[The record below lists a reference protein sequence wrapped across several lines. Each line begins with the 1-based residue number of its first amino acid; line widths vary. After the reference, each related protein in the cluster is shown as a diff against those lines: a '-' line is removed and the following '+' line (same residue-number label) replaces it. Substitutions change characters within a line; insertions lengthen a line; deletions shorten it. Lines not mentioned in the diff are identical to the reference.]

1 MITVFGSLNVDYVFQ
16 VAQLP
21 APGETVLA
29 TNMEVLPGGKGGNQA
44 LAAAKAGAKVHMV
57 GAVGKDGL
65 GAIAMAGLMA
75 AGVNTSAVTQSLK
88 PTGTAAINV
97 DAAGEN
103 AITVS
108 AGANLEATGESLDAS
123 QLNPQTTLLLQ
134 MEVSMSAMTDLIQQC
149 RAVVANIVW
158 NLAPMQRIELTVLQQ
173 VDYLVVNEGE
183 LAQLHADLHNG
194 SDSGDS
200 ASTGAEQ
207 QAQDVVAL
215 TGQSIVVTLGADGT
229 LAVHENSV
237 LRVPALPIS
246 PIDTVG
252 AGDAFTGAFTAALDA
267 GETFLQAMRWGNVA
281 GGLACLETG
290 AQSAQP
296 TRALILERLAELPT
310 GCT

>member
-21 APGETVLA
+21 TPGETVLA

-173 VDYLVVNEGE
+173 VDYLIVNEGE

-290 AQSAQP
+290 AQSALP

-310 GCT
+310 G

>member
-173 VDYLVVNEGE
+173 VDYLIVNEGE

-237 LRVPALPIS
+237 LKVPALPIS

-290 AQSAQP
+290 AQSALP

-310 GCT
+310 G

>member
-44 LAAAKAGAKVHMV
+44 LAAAKAGAKVNMV

-65 GAIAMAGLMA
+65 GDIAMAGLMA

-158 NLAPMQRIELTVLQQ
+158 NLAPMQSIELPVLQQ
-173 VDYLVVNEGE
+173 VDYLIVNEGE
-183 LAQLHADLHNG
+183 LAQLHADLHNS

-267 GETFLQAMRWGNVA
+267 GETFHQAMRWGNVA

-290 AQSAQP
+290 AQSALP

-310 GCT
+310 G

>member
-173 VDYLVVNEGE
+173 VDYLIVNEGE

-207 QAQDVVAL
+207 QAQDVVAF

-290 AQSAQP
+290 AQSALP

-310 GCT
+310 G

>member
-44 LAAAKAGAKVHMV
+44 LAAAKAGAKVNMV

-65 GAIAMAGLMA
+65 GDIAMAGLMA

-158 NLAPMQRIELTVLQQ
+158 NLAPMQSIELPVLQQ
-173 VDYLVVNEGE
+173 VDYLIVNEGE

-290 AQSAQP
+290 AQSGLP

-310 GCT
+310 G

>member
-57 GAVGKDGL
+57 GAIGKDGL
-65 GAIAMAGLMA
+65 GAIAIAGLMA

-173 VDYLVVNEGE
+173 VDYLIVNEGE

-237 LRVPALPIS
+237 LKVPALPIS

-290 AQSAQP
+290 AQSALP

-310 GCT
+310 G

>member
-44 LAAAKAGAKVHMV
+44 LAAAKAGAKVNMV

-65 GAIAMAGLMA
+65 GDIAMAGLMA

-173 VDYLVVNEGE
+173 VDYLIVNEGE

-290 AQSAQP
+290 AQSALP

-310 GCT
+310 G

>member
-65 GAIAMAGLMA
+65 GDIAMAGLMA

-149 RAVVANIVW
+149 RAAIANIVW
-158 NLAPMQRIELTVLQQ
+158 NLAPMQSVELPVLQQ
-173 VDYLVVNEGE
+173 VDYLIVNEGE
-183 LAQLHADLHNG
+183 LAQLHADLHT
-194 SDSGDS
+194 SYFSGDN

-290 AQSAQP
+290 AQSALP
-296 TRALILERLAELPT
+296 TRALILERLAELPS
-310 GCT
+310 G

>member
-65 GAIAMAGLMA
+65 GNIAMAGLIA
-75 AGVNTSAVTQSLK
+75 TGVNTSAVTQSLK

-123 QLNPQTTLLLQ
+123 QLNPRTTLLLQ

-173 VDYLVVNEGE
+173 VDYLIVNERE

-290 AQSAQP
+290 AQSALP

-310 GCT
+310 G

>member
-173 VDYLVVNEGE
+173 VDYLIVNEGE

-290 AQSAQP
+290 AQSALP

-310 GCT
+310 G

>member
-173 VDYLVVNEGE
+173 VDYLIVNEGE

-290 AQSAQP
+290 AQSALP
-296 TRALILERLAELPT
+296 TRALILERLAELPS
-310 GCT
+310 G

>member
-65 GAIAMAGLMA
+65 GDIAMAGLIA

-158 NLAPMQRIELTVLQQ
+158 NLAPMQSIELTVLQQ
-173 VDYLVVNEGE
+173 VDYLIVNEGE
-183 LAQLHADLHNG
+183 LAQLHADLHSG

-229 LAVHENSV
+229 LAVHESSV

-252 AGDAFTGAFTAALDA
+252 AGDAFTGAFTAAIDA
-267 GETFLQAMRWGNVA
+267 GVSFHQAMRWGSVA

-290 AQSAQP
+290 AQSALP
-296 TRALILERLAELPT
+296 TRAQILERLAELPT
-310 GCT
+310 G

>member
-21 APGETVLA
+21 APGETILA
-29 TNMEVLPGGKGGNQA
+29 ENMEVLPGGKGGNQA

-65 GAIAMAGLMA
+65 GDIAMAGLIA
-75 AGVNTSAVTQSLK
+75 EGVDTSAVTQNLK

-97 DAAGEN
+97 DSLGEN

-108 AGANLEATGESLDAS
+108 SGANLEATGKSLDAT
-123 QLNPQTTLLLQ
+123 QLNSQTILLLQ
-134 MEVSMSAMTDLIQQC
+134 MEVSMSAMADLIQRC
-149 RAVVANIVW
+149 RDVVANIVW
-158 NLAPMQRIELTVLQQ
+158 NLAPMQSVELAVLKQ
-173 VDYLVVNEGE
+173 VDYLIVNEGE
-183 LAQLHADLHNG
+183 LTQLHADLFNG
-194 SDSGDS
+194 SNSADSS
-200 ASTGAEQ
+200 ATSTEQ

-215 TGQSIVVTLGADGT
+215 TGQSVVVTLGARGT
-229 LAVHENSV
+229 FAVHENTV

-267 GETFLQAMRWGNVA
+267 GETFHQAMRWGTVA

-290 AQSAQP
+290 AQSALP
-296 TRALILERLAELPT
+296 TQAQISLRLAELPDR
-310 GCT
+310 

>member
-290 AQSAQP
+290 AQSALP

-310 GCT
+310 G

>member
-65 GAIAMAGLMA
+65 GDIAMAGLIA

-108 AGANLEATGESLDAS
+108 AGANVEATGESLDAS

-158 NLAPMQRIELTVLQQ
+158 NLAPMQSIELTVLQQ
-173 VDYLVVNEGE
+173 VDYLIVNEGE
-183 LAQLHADLHNG
+183 LAQLHADLHN
-194 SDSGDS
+194 SLDSGDS

-252 AGDAFTGAFTAALDA
+252 AGDAFTGAFTAAIDA
-267 GETFLQAMRWGNVA
+267 GVSFHQAMRWGSVA

-290 AQSAQP
+290 AQSALP
-296 TRALILERLAELPT
+296 TRAQILERLAELPT
-310 GCT
+310 G

>member
-158 NLAPMQRIELTVLQQ
+158 HLAPMQRIELTVLQQ
-173 VDYLVVNEGE
+173 VDYLIVNEGE

-290 AQSAQP
+290 AQSALP

-310 GCT
+310 G

>member
-44 LAAAKAGAKVHMV
+44 LAAAKAGAKVNMV

-173 VDYLVVNEGE
+173 VDYLIVNEGE

-290 AQSAQP
+290 AQSALP

-310 GCT
+310 G

>member
-65 GAIAMAGLMA
+65 GDIAMAGLMA

-173 VDYLVVNEGE
+173 VDYLIVNEGE

-290 AQSAQP
+290 AQSALP

-310 GCT
+310 G

>member
-29 TNMEVLPGGKGGNQA
+29 ENMEVLPGGKGGNQA

-65 GAIAMAGLMA
+65 GDIAMAGLIA
-75 AGVNTSAVTQSLK
+75 AGVDTSAVTQNLK

-97 DAAGEN
+97 DSLGEN

-108 AGANLEATGESLDAS
+108 SGANLEATGKSLDAA
-123 QLNPQTTLLLQ
+123 QLNSQTILLLQ
-134 MEVSMSAMTDLIQQC
+134 MEVSMSAMADLIQRC
-149 RAVVANIVW
+149 RDVVANIVW
-158 NLAPMQRIELTVLQQ
+158 NLAPMQSVELAVLKQ
-173 VDYLVVNEGE
+173 VDYLIVNEGE
-183 LAQLHADLHNG
+183 LAQLHADLFNG
-194 SDSGDS
+194 SNSADSS
-200 ASTGAEQ
+200 ATSTEQ

-215 TGQSIVVTLGADGT
+215 TGQSMVVTLGARGT
-229 LAVHENSV
+229 FAVHENTV

-252 AGDAFTGAFTAALDA
+252 AGDAFTGAFAAALDA
-267 GETFLQAMRWGNVA
+267 GKTFHQALRWGNVA

-290 AQSAQP
+290 AQSALP
-296 TRALILERLAELPT
+296 TQAQISPRLAELPE
-310 GCT
+310 G

>member
-173 VDYLVVNEGE
+173 VDYLIVNEGE

-267 GETFLQAMRWGNVA
+267 GETLLQAMRWGNVA

-290 AQSAQP
+290 AQSALP

-310 GCT
+310 G

>member
-1 MITVFGSLNVDYVFQ
+1 
-16 VAQLP
+16 
-21 APGETVLA
+21 
-29 TNMEVLPGGKGGNQA
+29 
-44 LAAAKAGAKVHMV
+44 
-57 GAVGKDGL
+57 
-65 GAIAMAGLMA
+65 MAGLIA

-158 NLAPMQRIELTVLQQ
+158 NLAPMQSIELTVLQQ
-173 VDYLVVNEGE
+173 VDYLIVNEGE
-183 LAQLHADLHNG
+183 LAQLHADLHNS

-290 AQSAQP
+290 AQSALP
-296 TRALILERLAELPT
+296 TRAQILERLAELPT
-310 GCT
+310 G

>member
-29 TNMEVLPGGKGGNQA
+29 ENMEVLPGGKGGNQA

-65 GAIAMAGLMA
+65 GDIAMAGLIA
-75 AGVNTSAVTQSLK
+75 AGVDTSAVTQNLK

-97 DAAGEN
+97 DSLGEN

-108 AGANLEATGESLDAS
+108 SGANLEATGKSLDAS
-123 QLNPQTTLLLQ
+123 QLNSQTILLLQ
-134 MEVSMSAMTDLIQQC
+134 MEVSMSAMADLIQRC
-149 RAVVANIVW
+149 RDVVANIVW
-158 NLAPMQRIELTVLQQ
+158 NLAPMQSVELAVLKQ
-173 VDYLVVNEGE
+173 VDYLIVNEGE
-183 LAQLHADLHNG
+183 LAQLHADLFTG
-194 SDSGDS
+194 SNSADSS
-200 ASTGAEQ
+200 ATSTEQ

-215 TGQSIVVTLGADGT
+215 TGQSVVVTLGARGT
-229 LAVHENSV
+229 FAVHENTV

-267 GETFLQAMRWGNVA
+267 GETFHQAMRWGNVA

-290 AQSAQP
+290 AQSALP
-296 TRALILERLAELPT
+296 TQAQISLRLAELPE
-310 GCT
+310 G

>member
-65 GAIAMAGLMA
+65 GDIAMAGLIA

-158 NLAPMQRIELTVLQQ
+158 NLAPMQSIELTVLKQ
-173 VDYLVVNEGE
+173 VDYLIVNEGE
-183 LAQLHADLHNG
+183 LAQLHADLHNS

-237 LRVPALPIS
+237 LKVPALPIS

-252 AGDAFTGAFTAALDA
+252 AGDAFTGAFTAAIDA
-267 GETFLQAMRWGNVA
+267 GVSFHQAMRWGSVA

-290 AQSAQP
+290 AQSALP
-296 TRALILERLAELPT
+296 TRAQILERLAELPT
-310 GCT
+310 G

>member
-44 LAAAKAGAKVHMV
+44 LAAAKAGAKVNMV

-65 GAIAMAGLMA
+65 GDIAMAGLMA

-158 NLAPMQRIELTVLQQ
+158 NLAPMQSIELPVLQQ
-173 VDYLVVNEGE
+173 VDYLIVNEGE
-183 LAQLHADLHNG
+183 LAQLHADLHNS

-252 AGDAFTGAFTAALDA
+252 AGDAFTGAFTAAIDA
-267 GETFLQAMRWGNVA
+267 GVSFHQAMRWGSVA

-290 AQSAQP
+290 AQSALP
-296 TRALILERLAELPT
+296 TRAQILERLAELPT
-310 GCT
+310 G

>member
-29 TNMEVLPGGKGGNQA
+29 ENMEVLPGGKGGNQA

-65 GAIAMAGLMA
+65 GDIAMAGLIA
-75 AGVNTSAVTQSLK
+75 AGVDTSAVTQNLK

-97 DAAGEN
+97 DSLGEN

-108 AGANLEATGESLDAS
+108 SGANLEATGKSLDAS
-123 QLNPQTTLLLQ
+123 QLNSQTILLLQ
-134 MEVSMSAMTDLIQQC
+134 MEVSMSAMADLIQRC
-149 RAVVANIVW
+149 RDVVANIVW
-158 NLAPMQRIELTVLQQ
+158 NLAPMQSVELAVLKQ
-173 VDYLVVNEGE
+173 VDYLIVNEGE
-183 LAQLHADLHNG
+183 LAQLHADLFNG
-194 SDSGDS
+194 SNSADSS
-200 ASTGAEQ
+200 ATSTEQ

-215 TGQSIVVTLGADGT
+215 TGQSVVVTLGALGT
-229 LAVHENSV
+229 FAVHENTV

-267 GETFLQAMRWGNVA
+267 GETFHQAMRWGNVA

-290 AQSAQP
+290 AQSALP
-296 TRALILERLAELPT
+296 TQAQISLRLAELPE
-310 GCT
+310 G

>member
-65 GAIAMAGLMA
+65 GDIAMAGLMA

-158 NLAPMQRIELTVLQQ
+158 NLAPMQSIELSVLQQ

-183 LAQLHADLHNG
+183 LARLHADLLNG

-252 AGDAFTGAFTAALDA
+252 AGDAFTVAFTAALDA
-267 GETFLQAMRWGNVA
+267 GETFHQAMRWGSVA

-290 AQSAQP
+290 AQSALP
-296 TRALILERLAELPT
+296 TRAQILERLAELPT
-310 GCT
+310 D

>member
-29 TNMEVLPGGKGGNQA
+29 ENMEVLPGGKGGNQA

-65 GAIAMAGLMA
+65 GDIAMAGLIA
-75 AGVNTSAVTQSLK
+75 AGVDTSAVTQNLK

-97 DAAGEN
+97 DSLGEN

-108 AGANLEATGESLDAS
+108 SGANLEATGKSLDAS
-123 QLNPQTTLLLQ
+123 QLNSQTILLLQ
-134 MEVSMSAMTDLIQQC
+134 MEVSMSAMADLIQRC
-149 RAVVANIVW
+149 RDVVANIVW
-158 NLAPMQRIELTVLQQ
+158 NLAPMQSVELAVLKQ
-173 VDYLVVNEGE
+173 VDYLIVNEGE
-183 LAQLHADLHNG
+183 LAQLHADLFNG
-194 SDSGDS
+194 SNSADSS
-200 ASTGAEQ
+200 ATSTEQ

-215 TGQSIVVTLGADGT
+215 TGQSVVVTLGARGT
-229 LAVHENSV
+229 FAVHENTV

-267 GETFLQAMRWGNVA
+267 GETFHQAMRWGNVA

-290 AQSAQP
+290 AQSALP
-296 TRALILERLAELPT
+296 TQAQISLRLAELPE
-310 GCT
+310 G

>member
-158 NLAPMQRIELTVLQQ
+158 NLAPMQSIELPVLQQ
-173 VDYLVVNEGE
+173 VDYLIVNEGE
-183 LAQLHADLHNG
+183 LAQLHGDLHDG

-267 GETFLQAMRWGNVA
+267 GETLLQAMRWGNVA

-290 AQSAQP
+290 AQSALP

-310 GCT
+310 G

>member
-29 TNMEVLPGGKGGNQA
+29 ENMEVLPGGKGGNQA

-65 GAIAMAGLMA
+65 GDIAMAGLIA
-75 AGVNTSAVTQSLK
+75 EGVDTSAVTQNLK

-97 DAAGEN
+97 DSLGEN

-108 AGANLEATGESLDAS
+108 SGANLEATGKSLDVR
-123 QLNPQTTLLLQ
+123 QLNSQTILLLQ
-134 MEVSMSAMTDLIQQC
+134 MEVSMSAMADLIQRC
-149 RAVVANIVW
+149 RDVVANIVW
-158 NLAPMQRIELTVLQQ
+158 NLAPMQSVELAVLKQ
-173 VDYLVVNEGE
+173 VDYLIVNEGE
-183 LAQLHADLHNG
+183 LAQLHADLFGG
-194 SDSGDS
+194 SNSADSS
-200 ASTGAEQ
+200 ATSAEQ

-215 TGQSIVVTLGADGT
+215 TGQSVVVTLGARGAF
-229 LAVHENSV
+229 AVHENTV

-267 GETFLQAMRWGNVA
+267 GETFHQAMRWGSVA

-290 AQSAQP
+290 AQSALP
-296 TRALILERLAELPT
+296 TQAQIFLRLAELPDR
-310 GCT
+310 

>member
-65 GAIAMAGLMA
+65 GDIAMAGLMA

-173 VDYLVVNEGE
+173 VDYLIVNEGE

-252 AGDAFTGAFTAALDA
+252 AGDAFAGAFTAALDA

-290 AQSAQP
+290 AQSALP

-310 GCT
+310 G

>member
-65 GAIAMAGLMA
+65 GDIAMAGLMA
-75 AGVNTSAVTQSLK
+75 AGVNTSAVRQSLK

-158 NLAPMQRIELTVLQQ
+158 NLAPMQSIELTVLQQ
-173 VDYLVVNEGE
+173 VDYLIVNEGE
-183 LAQLHADLHNG
+183 LAQLHADLHNS

-215 TGQSIVVTLGADGT
+215 TDQSIVVTLGADGT

-290 AQSAQP
+290 AQSALP
-296 TRALILERLAELPT
+296 TRAQILERLAELPS
-310 GCT
+310 G

>member
-65 GAIAMAGLMA
+65 GDIAMAGLMA

-158 NLAPMQRIELTVLQQ
+158 NLAPMQSIELPVLQQ
-173 VDYLVVNEGE
+173 VDYLIVNEGE
-183 LAQLHADLHNG
+183 LAQLHADLNNG

-267 GETFLQAMRWGNVA
+267 GETFHQAMRWGNVA

-290 AQSAQP
+290 AQSALP
-296 TRALILERLAELPT
+296 TRAQILERLAELPT
-310 GCT
+310 G

>member
-44 LAAAKAGAKVHMV
+44 LAAAKAGAKVNMV

-65 GAIAMAGLMA
+65 GDIAMAGLMA

-173 VDYLVVNEGE
+173 VDYLIVNEGE

-215 TGQSIVVTLGADGT
+215 TGQSIVVTVGADGT

-290 AQSAQP
+290 AQSALP

-310 GCT
+310 G

>member
-29 TNMEVLPGGKGGNQA
+29 ENMEVLPGGKGGNQA

-65 GAIAMAGLMA
+65 GDIAMAGLIA
-75 AGVNTSAVTQSLK
+75 AGVDTSAVTQNLK

-97 DAAGEN
+97 DSLGEN

-108 AGANLEATGESLDAS
+108 SGANLEATGKSLDAA
-123 QLNPQTTLLLQ
+123 QLNSQTILLLQ
-134 MEVSMSAMTDLIQQC
+134 MEVSMSAMADLIQRC
-149 RAVVANIVW
+149 RDVVANIVW
-158 NLAPMQRIELTVLQQ
+158 NLAPMQSVELAVLKQ
-173 VDYLVVNEGE
+173 VDYLIVNEGE
-183 LAQLHADLHNG
+183 LAQLHADLFNG
-194 SDSGDS
+194 SNSADSS
-200 ASTGAEQ
+200 ATSTEQ

-215 TGQSIVVTLGADGT
+215 TGQSVVVTLGARGT
-229 LAVHENSV
+229 FAVHENTV

-252 AGDAFTGAFTAALDA
+252 AGDAFTGAFAAALDA
-267 GETFLQAMRWGNVA
+267 GETFHQALRWGNVA

-290 AQSAQP
+290 AQSALP
-296 TRALILERLAELPT
+296 TQAQISPRLAELPE
-310 GCT
+310 G

>member
-65 GAIAMAGLMA
+65 GDIAMAGLMA

-173 VDYLVVNEGE
+173 VDYLIVNEGE

-290 AQSAQP
+290 AQSALP
-296 TRALILERLAELPT
+296 TRAQILERLAELPT
-310 GCT
+310 G

>member
-16 VAQLP
+16 VTQLP

-29 TNMEVLPGGKGGNQA
+29 ENMEVLPGGKGGNQA

-65 GAIAMAGLMA
+65 GDIAMAGLIA
-75 AGVNTSAVTQSLK
+75 EGVDTSAVTQNLK

-97 DAAGEN
+97 DSLGEN

-108 AGANLEATGESLDAS
+108 SGANLEATGKSLDVR
-123 QLNPQTTLLLQ
+123 QLNSQTILLLQ
-134 MEVSMSAMTDLIQQC
+134 MEVSMSAMADLIQRC
-149 RAVVANIVW
+149 RDVV
-158 NLAPMQRIELTVLQQ
+158 
-173 VDYLVVNEGE
+173 
-183 LAQLHADLHNG
+183 AQLHADLFGG
-194 SDSGDS
+194 SNSADSS
-200 ASTGAEQ
+200 ATSAEQ

-215 TGQSIVVTLGADGT
+215 TGQSVVVTLGARGT
-229 LAVHENSV
+229 FAVHENTL

-267 GETFLQAMRWGNVA
+267 GETFHQAMRWGSVA

-290 AQSAQP
+290 AQSALP
-296 TRALILERLAELPT
+296 TQAQISLRLAELPDR
-310 GCT
+310 

>member
-65 GAIAMAGLMA
+65 GDIAMAGLMA

-158 NLAPMQRIELTVLQQ
+158 NLAPMQSIELPVLQQ

-183 LAQLHADLHNG
+183 LAQLHADLLNG

-267 GETFLQAMRWGNVA
+267 GETFHQAMRWGSVA

-290 AQSAQP
+290 AQSALP
-296 TRALILERLAELPT
+296 TRAQILERLRELPT
-310 GCT
+310 G